1 MLVLNLISSIVCLFG
16 EVVMQDYW
24 MRFFKFKKDARII
37 LDAPFQTRTLP
48 LFSRALING
57 YLSII
62 SVLKEDCFCL
72 RNPGWTCTGL
82 PLCETVIFEI
92 PQLIRYK
99 ASVVLWPSYCPYQ
112 TMSVTLNV
120 KTPGR
125 GRGGTRYILGWGG
138 AARHLIPWPCLRQ
151 KSLIFLPY
159 LRQNSDF

>member
-72 RNPGWTCTGL
+72 RSPGWTCTGL

-99 ASVVLWPSYCPYQ
+99 A
-112 TMSVTLNV
+112 
-120 KTPGR
+120 
-125 GRGGTRYILGWGG
+125 
-138 AARHLIPWPCLRQ
+138 
-151 KSLIFLPY
+151 
-159 LRQNSDF
+159 